1 MIGSKVRSVVERWTT
16 ALREGGEIPMQL
28 YEGGCAELLDAAT
41 LADAME
47 RRRTRARLRVVGSDD
62 AADPVVSLDAWRR
75 RIPAQ
80 PHRRP
85 AGPQG
90 GPAA

>member
-1 MIGSKVRSVVERWTT
+1 MIAAKIRSAVHALKS
-16 ALREGGEIPMQL
+16 ALRTGELPLPTFEASM
-28 YEGGCAELLDAAT
+28 AELEDAAAM
-41 LADAME
+41 ADAME
-47 RRRTRARLRVVGSDD
+47 RRRVPARLRVVGSND

-75 RIPAQ
+75 RIPAA
-80 PHRRP
+80 PRRRP